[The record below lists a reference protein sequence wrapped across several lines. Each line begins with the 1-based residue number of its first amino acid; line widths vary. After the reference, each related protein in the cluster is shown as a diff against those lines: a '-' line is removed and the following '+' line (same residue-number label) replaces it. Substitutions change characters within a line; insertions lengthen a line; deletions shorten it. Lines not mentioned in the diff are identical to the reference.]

1 MTPERE
7 ARMTGHEYAD
17 LVARYIVKNYA
28 SRGVKVYREVSV
40 GKTLTGKGR
49 RVDIFVLEPGT
60 RTALA
65 IECKYQG
72 SVGTVDEKIP
82 FALQDL
88 ESMRIP
94 CCVVYAGDGFSQGI
108 LHILSASSI
117 AAYCLPGTKTLAPS
131 SDTRELDSL
140 LAMTFKWWDVL
151 VRGKKRVAL

>member
-1 MTPERE
+1 
-7 ARMTGHEYAD
+7 MTGHEYAD

-28 SRGVKVYREVSV
+28 SRGVKAYREVHV
-40 GKTLTGKGR
+40 GKTLTGRGR
-49 RVDIFVLEPGT
+49 RVDIFVLERET

-88 ESMRIP
+88 ESMKIP
-94 CCVVYAGDGFSQGI
+94 VCVAYAGDGFSRGI
-108 LHILSASSI
+108 LHILSASPI
-117 AAYCLPGTKTLAPS
+117 AAWCLPGAKTLAPS
-131 SDTRELDSL
+131 PETRELDCI

>member
-1 MTPERE
+1 
-7 ARMTGHEYAD
+7 MTGHEYAN
-17 LVARYIVKNYA
+17 LVARYIVKNYS
-28 SRGVKVYREVSV
+28 SRGVKVYREVHM

-49 RVDIFVLEPGT
+49 RVDIFVLEPDT
-60 RTALA
+60 RIALA

-88 ESMRIP
+88 ERMRIP
-94 CCVVYAGDGFSQGI
+94 VCIAYAGDGFSQGI
-108 LHILSASSI
+108 LHILSASPI
-117 AAYCLPGTKTLAPS
+117 AAYCMPGTKTLAPS
-131 SDTRELDSL
+131 NATRELDCI

>member
-1 MTPERE
+1 
-7 ARMTGHEYAD
+7 
-17 LVARYIVKNYA
+17 VKNYA
-28 SRGVKVYREVSV
+28 ARGVKVYREVRV
-40 GKTLTGKGR
+40 GKTLTGRGR

-88 ESMRIP
+88 ERMSIP
-94 CCVVYAGDGFSQGI
+94 VCIAYAGDGFSQGI
-108 LHILSASSI
+108 LHILSASPI
-117 AAYCLPGTKTLAPS
+117 AAYCLPGAKTLAPS
-131 SDTRELDSL
+131 AETRELDSL

>member
-1 MTPERE
+1 
-7 ARMTGHEYAD
+7 MTGHEYAER
-17 LVARYIVKNYA
+17 VARYIVKNFG

-49 RVDIFVLEPGT
+49 RVDIFVLEPRTG
-60 RTALA
+60 TALA

-82 FALQDL
+82 FTLQNL

-94 CCVVYAGDGFSQGI
+94 VCVAYAGDGFSAGI
-108 LHILSASSI
+108 LHILSASPI
-117 AAYCLPGTKTLAPS
+117 AAYCLPGEKSLTPTNE
-131 SDTRELDSL
+131 TRELDTQ

>member
-1 MTPERE
+1 
-7 ARMTGHEYAD
+7 MTGHEYAD
-17 LVARYIVKNYA
+17 LVARYIVKNFA
-28 SRGVKVYREVSV
+28 SRGVKVYREVNV

-49 RVDIFVLEPGT
+49 RVDVFVLEPDTG
-60 RTALA
+60 TALA

-94 CCVVYAGDGFSQGI
+94 VCVAYAGDGFSQGI
-108 LHILSASSI
+108 LHILSASPI
-117 AAYCLPGTKTLAPS
+117 AAYCLPGAKTLAPS
-131 SDTRELDSL
+131 QETRELDCL
-140 LAMTFKWWDVL
+140 LSMTFKWWDVL

>member
-1 MTPERE
+1 MSWPASALPVITPRVSGAMVSPERV
-7 ARMTGHEYAD
+7 AD
-17 LVARYIVKNYA
+17 RP
-28 SRGVKVYREVSV
+28 
-40 GKTLTGKGR
+40 T
-49 RVDIFVLEPGT
+49 
-60 RTALA
+60 TALA

-94 CCVVYAGDGFSQGI
+94 VCVAYAGDGFSQGI
-108 LHILSASSI
+108 LHILSASPI
-117 AAYCLPGTKTLAPS
+117 AAWCLPGEKTLAPGPE
-131 SDTRELDSL
+131 TRELDCI

>member
-1 MTPERE
+1 
-7 ARMTGHEYAD
+7 MTGHEYAD

-28 SRGVKVYREVSV
+28 SRGVKVYREVNV

-60 RTALA
+60 GTALA
-65 IECKYQG
+65 IECKFQG

-94 CCVVYAGDGFSQGI
+94 VCVSYAGDGFSQGI
-108 LHILSASSI
+108 LHILSASPI
-117 AAYCLPGTKTLAPS
+117 AAYCLPEAKALAPS
-131 SDTRELDSL
+131 NDTRELDCL